1 MWGSYIEG
9 ELHFGSVA
17 EWSSCSVGSFS
28 MGQLRCGVAAMW
40 GSCGMG
46 ESQHGG
52 VAARESCS
60 GGVVVVWES

>member
-1 MWGSYIEG
+1 
-9 ELHFGSVA
+9 
-17 EWSSCSVGSFS
+17 

-52 VAARESCS
+52 VAARESCDR
-60 GGVVVVWES
+60 GGGCGVGKLRCEGVTVCVSCGA